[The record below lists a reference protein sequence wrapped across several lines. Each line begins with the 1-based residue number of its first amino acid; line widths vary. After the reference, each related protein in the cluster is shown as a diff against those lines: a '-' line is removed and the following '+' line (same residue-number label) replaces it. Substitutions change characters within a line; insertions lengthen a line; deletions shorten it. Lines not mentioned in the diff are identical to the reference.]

1 MKIYKLT
8 IGIDEKNEQVEFIQE
23 EQYDVKD
30 TPKVAIPEE
39 LDPNIGVQEEDFDIS
54 EYFNHNKVDFI
65 EVRDTRG
72 PQ

>member
-39 LDPNIGVQEEDFDIS
+39 LDPNIGVQEEDFDSFIDIIINS
-54 EYFNHNKVDFI
+54 ELTIIGKA
-65 EVRDTRG
+65 
-72 PQ
+72 